1 MPITVKRPFPINV
14 LEQDR
19 AFYSRWT
26 EAVLSEPETITLENV
41 TANADGILTR
51 GTKILPES
59 FPDYWE
65 SPEWK
70 WEWNLHTRPLNRL
83 KHLAKTNLASKKV
96 VFSEPALWITDTWTN
111 NYYHWFEG
119 ALTRLAAA
127 PQLLESHVLI
137 LPIKYKRLEYVQ
149 ASLKCFTPRR
159 LKYIEP
165 GFKYVFKA
173 LTIPLRPVPLNEYN
187 PTLLRS
193 VRDTVLACCAS
204 QRTAPTERLYI
215 SRKKASVRK
224 VLNEDAI
231 ISILERRGFRI
242 LVSESLPY
250 NKQVD
255 IFSRAECLVS
265 SHGAG
270 LTNMLYMPEGGSVLE
285 LMHEGIDVRAF
296 FCMAGTLNHRYFYQ
310 RCHRDNSNSFPGDCN
325 LIVDESVFE
334 RNLDAL
340 LST

>member
-1 MPITVKRPFPINV
+1 M
-14 LEQDR
+14 LEKDR
-19 AFYSRWT
+19 AFYSQWT
-26 EAVLSEPETITLENV
+26 EAVLPEPKTITLENV
-41 TANADGILTR
+41 TANADGILTL
-51 GTKILPES
+51 GTRILPES
-59 FPDYWE
+59 FADYWE

-70 WEWNLHTRPLNRL
+70 VVWNLHTRPLNRL
-83 KHLAKTNLASKKV
+83 KHLAKTNLARKKV
-96 VFSEPALWITDTWTN
+96 VFSEPALWITDTWTDG
-111 NYYHWFEG
+111 YHHWFQG

-137 LPIKYKRLEYVQ
+137 LPVKYKRLEFVQ
-149 ASLKCFTPRR
+149 ATLECFTPRR
-159 LKYIEP
+159 MKYIEP

-173 LTIPLRPVPLNEYN
+173 LTIPLRPVPLNEFD
-187 PTLLRS
+187 PTLLRG
-193 VRDTVLACCAS
+193 VRDTVLACSAS
-204 QRTAPTERLYI
+204 QATTLRERIYI
-215 SRKKASVRK
+215 SRTKASVRK

-231 ISILERRGFRI
+231 ISLLERRGFRI

-265 SHGAG
+265 AHGAG

-285 LMHEGIDVRAF
+285 LIHEEVDVRTF

-310 RCHRDNSNSFPGDCN
+310 RCHRDNSNFFPGDCN
-325 LIVDESVFE
+325 LIVDESAFE

-340 LST
+340 LSS